1 MAEDSAL
8 LGAARK
14 LDRDAL
20 VAIFEQYAPP
30 LYKYALRLC
39 GDPAEADDVV
49 GDVFSQLIDHLKR
62 GKGPRDNL
70 RSYLYQI
77 AYHRVIDGSR
87 QRKHTA
93 PLNDFMPAEPDAAP
107 SSQQEQDEQLRELQ
121 RAISRYLTED
131 QRNVIVL
138 RFMEHFSLQEIAEI
152 TGKDI
157 NNVKVIQSRAV
168 ARLRQALSR
177 SSGEDS

>member
-1 MAEDSAL
+1 MVEDAAL
-8 LGAARK
+8 LEAARK
-14 LDRDAL
+14 LDRNAL

-30 LYKYALRLC
+30 LYKYALRLS

-77 AYHRVIDGSR
+77 AYHKVVDGSR

-93 PLNDFMPAEPDAAP
+93 ALDDSIPSGPDAAP
-107 SSQQEQDEQLRELQ
+107 SSQQEDNEQLRELQ
-121 RAISRYLTED
+121 LAISRYLTED

-138 RFMEHFSLQEIAEI
+138 RFMEHFSLQEIVEI
-152 TGKDI
+152 TGRDI

-168 ARLRQALSR
+168 ARLRQALSG

>member
-1 MAEDSAL
+1 MVEDSAL
-8 LGAARK
+8 LRAARK
-14 LDRDAL
+14 LDADAL

-62 GKGPRDNL
+62 GQGPRDNL

-77 AYHRVIDGSR
+77 VYHRVIDGSR

-93 PLNDFMPAEPDAAP
+93 ALNDFIPAEPDEAP

-121 RAISRYLTED
+121 QAISRYLTED

-138 RFMEHFSLQEIAEI
+138 RFMEHFSLHEIAEI
-152 TGKDI
+152 TGKEI

-168 ARLRQALSR
+168 ARLRQALSQ
-177 SSGEDS
+177 SGREDS

>member
-1 MAEDSAL
+1 MVDDSAL
-8 LGAARK
+8 LEAARK
-14 LDRDAL
+14 LDRTAL
-20 VAIFEQYAPP
+20 AAIFEQYAPA

-93 PLNDFMPAEPDAAP
+93 ALDDSIPSGPDGAPA
-107 SSQQEQDEQLRELQ
+107 SRQERHEQLDELQ
-121 RAISRYLTED
+121 LAISRYLTED
-131 QRNVIVL
+131 QRHVIVL

-157 NNVKVIQSRAV
+157 NNVKVIQSRAI
-168 ARLRQALSR
+168 ARLRQVLSK
-177 SSGEDS
+177 